1 MTRPPPSPNFAFMF
15 KRFREKI
22 ERALE
27 RREAGRPLSRDEV
40 DRLLHGMREELI
52 EMRSRIPRLE
62 RQAMD
67 LDKRAAQQVQRA
79 ELAYNKARESQ
90 GSGDMDEAQ
99 MASEAARDALSH
111 AEDLRRQ
118 ADESRGEAERLK
130 AEYAAKMDQLKEA
143 ERNRDVLVARSRRA
157 TTARKLDDMLRGP
170 DSGLGRFERAEDD
183 IEAAEDLAAAEREVS
198 EALGERPPA
207 KQIET
212 DYELRKLE
220 AAKEADEIEE
230 RLKELKR
237 QMEVEE

>member
-1 MTRPPPSPNFAFMF
+1 MF
-15 KRFREKI
+15 KRFRERI

-27 RREAGRPLSRDEV
+27 RREAERPLSRDEV

-52 EMRSRIPRLE
+52 EMKSRIPRFE

-90 GSGDMDEAQ
+90 GSGSMDEAQ
-99 MASEAARDALSH
+99 MATEAARGALTH

-118 ADESRGEAERLK
+118 ADEARGEAERLK
-130 AEYAAKMDQLKEA
+130 GEYAEKMDQLKDA
-143 ERNRDVLVARSRRA
+143 ERNRDVLIARSRRS

-170 DSGLGRFERAEDD
+170 ESGLGRFERAEDD
-183 IEAAEDLAAAEREVS
+183 IEAAEDLASAEREVS
-198 EALGERPPA
+198 EALGERPRA
-207 KQIET
+207 KEIET
-212 DYELRKLE
+212 DYELRQLE

-237 QMEVEE
+237 QMEAEE

>member
-1 MTRPPPSPNFAFMF
+1 MF

-27 RREAGRPLSRDEV
+27 RRESERPLSRDEV

-52 EMRSRIPRLE
+52 EMKSRIPRLE

-67 LDKRAAQQVQRA
+67 VDKRAAREVQRA
-79 ELAYNKARESQ
+79 EIAYNKARESQ
-90 GSGDMDEAQ
+90 GSGNMEEAQ
-99 MASEAARDALSH
+99 MATEAAKDALSH

-118 ADESRGEAERLK
+118 ADEARGEAERLK
-130 AEYAAKMDQLKEA
+130 GEYAEKMDQLKEG
-143 ERNRDVLVARSRRA
+143 ERNRDVLIARSRRA
-157 TTARKLDDMLRGP
+157 TTARKLDDMLRSP
-170 DSGLGRFERAEDD
+170 ESGLGRFERAEDD

-198 EALGERPPA
+198 EALGERPRT
-207 KQIET
+207 KEIET
-212 DYELRKLE
+212 DYELRQLE

-237 QMEVEE
+237 QMEEE

>member
-1 MTRPPPSPNFAFMF
+1 MF

-27 RREAGRPLSRDEV
+27 RREAERPLSRDEV

-52 EMRSRIPRLE
+52 EMKARIPRLE

-67 LDKRAAQQVQRA
+67 LDKRAAHQVQRA
-79 ELAYNKARESQ
+79 ELAYNKAREAQ

-130 AEYAAKMDQLKEA
+130 GEYVAKMDQLKEA
-143 ERNRDVLVARSRRA
+143 ERNRDVLIARSRRA

-212 DYELRKLE
+212 DYELRQLE

-237 QMEVEE
+237 QMEEE

>member
-1 MTRPPPSPNFAFMF
+1 MF

-27 RREAGRPLSRDEV
+27 RREAERPLSRDEV
-40 DRLLHGMREELI
+40 SRLLHGMREELI
-52 EMRSRIPRLE
+52 EMKSRIPRFE

-67 LDKRAAQQVQRA
+67 LDKRAAQQVHRA

-99 MASEAARDALSH
+99 TATEAARDALSH
-111 AEDLRRQ
+111 TEDLRRQ

-130 AEYAAKMDQLKEA
+130 GEYAAKMDQLKEA

-212 DYELRKLE
+212 DYELRQLE

-237 QMEVEE
+237 QMEAEE

>member
-1 MTRPPPSPNFAFMF
+1 MTPGLAPPSFALMF

-27 RREAGRPLSRDEV
+27 RREAERPLSRDEV

-52 EMRSRIPRLE
+52 EMKSRIPRLE

-67 LDKRAAQQVQRA
+67 LDKRAAQQVHRA

-99 MASEAARDALSH
+99 TATEAARDALSH
-111 AEDLRRQ
+111 TEDLRRQ

-130 AEYAAKMDQLKEA
+130 GEYAAKMDQLKEA

-212 DYELRKLE
+212 DYELRQLE

-237 QMEVEE
+237 QMEAEE

>member
-1 MTRPPPSPNFAFMF
+1 MTPGPRSPSFALMF

-27 RREAGRPLSRDEV
+27 RREAERPLSRDEV

-52 EMRSRIPRLE
+52 EMKSRVPRFE

-90 GSGDMDEAQ
+90 GSGSMDEAH
-99 MASEAARDALSH
+99 MATEAARDALTH

-118 ADESRGEAERLK
+118 ADEARGEAERLK
-130 AEYAAKMDQLKEA
+130 GEYAEKMDQLKEA
-143 ERNRDVLVARSRRA
+143 ERNRDVLIARSRRA

-170 DSGLGRFERAEDD
+170 ESGLGRFERAEDD
-183 IEAAEDLAAAEREVS
+183 IDAAEDLAAAEREVS

-207 KQIET
+207 KEIET
-212 DYELRKLE
+212 DYQLRQLE

-237 QMEVEE
+237 QMEAEE

>member
-1 MTRPPPSPNFAFMF
+1 MF

>member
-1 MTRPPPSPNFAFMF
+1 MF

-27 RREAGRPLSRDEV
+27 RREAERPLSRDEV

-52 EMRSRIPRLE
+52 EMKSRIPRLE

-67 LDKRAAQQVQRA
+67 LDKRAAQQVHRA

-99 MASEAARDALSH
+99 TATEAARDALSH
-111 AEDLRRQ
+111 TEDLRRQ

-130 AEYAAKMDQLKEA
+130 GEYAAKMDQLKEA

-212 DYELRKLE
+212 DYELRQLE

-237 QMEVEE
+237 QMEAEE

>member
-1 MTRPPPSPNFAFMF
+1 MF

-27 RREAGRPLSRDEV
+27 RRESERPLSRDEV

-52 EMRSRIPRLE
+52 EMKARIPRFE

-67 LDKRAAQQVQRA
+67 LDRRAAQQVQRA

-90 GSGDMDEAQ
+90 GSGSMDEAHT
-99 MASEAARDALSH
+99 ATEAAKEALTH

-118 ADESRGEAERLK
+118 SDEARGEAARLK
-130 AEYAAKMDQLKEA
+130 GEYAEKMDQLKEA
-143 ERNRDVLVARSRRA
+143 ERNRDVLIARSRRA

-183 IEAAEDLAAAEREVS
+183 IDAAEDLAAAEREVS
-198 EALGERPPA
+198 EALGERPRV
-207 KQIET
+207 KEIET
-212 DYELRKLE
+212 DYELRQLE

-237 QMEVEE
+237 QMEEE

>member
-1 MTRPPPSPNFAFMF
+1 MF

-27 RREAGRPLSRDEV
+27 RRESGRSLSRDEV

-52 EMRSRIPRLE
+52 ELKSRIPRLE
-62 RQAMD
+62 RQSVD
-67 LDKRAAQQVQRA
+67 LDKRAALQVHRA

-90 GSGDMDEAQ
+90 GSGGMDEAQ
-99 MASEAARDALSH
+99 TATEAARDALSQ

-130 AEYAAKMDQLKEA
+130 GEYAAKMEQLKEA

-157 TTARKLDDMLRGP
+157 TTARKLDEMLRGP
-170 DSGLGRFERAEDD
+170 ESGLSRFERAEDD
-183 IEAAEDLAAAEREVS
+183 IEEAEDLAAAEREVS
-198 EALGERPPA
+198 EALGERPRL
-207 KQIET
+207 KEIET
-212 DYELRKLE
+212 DYELRQLE

-237 QMEVEE
+237 QLEVEE

>member
-1 MTRPPPSPNFAFMF
+1 MF

-27 RREAGRPLSRDEV
+27 RREAERPLSRDEV
-40 DRLLHGMREELI
+40 SRLLHGMREELI
-52 EMRSRIPRLE
+52 EMKSRIPRFE

-67 LDKRAAQQVQRA
+67 LDKRAARQVQRA
-79 ELAYNKARESQ
+79 ELAYNKARELQ
-90 GSGDMDEAQ
+90 GSGDEHEAQ
-99 MASEAARDALSH
+99 MAAEAARDALSE

-130 AEYAAKMDQLKEA
+130 GEYAAKMDQLKEA
-143 ERNRDVLVARSRRA
+143 ERNRDVLLARSRRA

-170 DSGLGRFERAEDD
+170 ESGLGRFERAEDD
-183 IEAAEDLAAAEREVS
+183 IDAAEDLAAAEREVS
-198 EALGERPPA
+198 EALGERPRV
-207 KQIET
+207 KEIET
-212 DYELRKLE
+212 DYELRQLE

-237 QMEVEE
+237 QMEAGE

>member
-1 MTRPPPSPNFAFMF
+1 MF

-27 RREAGRPLSRDEV
+27 RREAERPLSRDEV
-40 DRLLHGMREELI
+40 SRLLHGMREELI
-52 EMRSRIPRLE
+52 EMKSRIPRFE

-67 LDKRAAQQVQRA
+67 LDKRAARQVQRA

-90 GSGDMDEAQ
+90 GSGDEHEAQ
-99 MASEAARDALSH
+99 MAAEAARDALSE

-130 AEYAAKMDQLKEA
+130 GEYAAKMDQLKEA
-143 ERNRDVLVARSRRA
+143 ERNRDVLLARSRRA

-170 DSGLGRFERAEDD
+170 ESGLGRFERAEDD
-183 IEAAEDLAAAEREVS
+183 IDAAEDLAAAEREVS
-198 EALGERPPA
+198 EALGERPRV
-207 KQIET
+207 KEIET
-212 DYELRKLE
+212 DYELRQLE

-237 QMEVEE
+237 QMEAGE

>member
-1 MTRPPPSPNFAFMF
+1 MF

-27 RREAGRPLSRDEV
+27 RREAERPLSRDEV

-52 EMRSRIPRLE
+52 EMKSRIPRLE

-90 GSGDMDEAQ
+90 GSGDMGEAQ

-130 AEYAAKMDQLKEA
+130 GEYTAKMDQLKEA

-170 DSGLGRFERAEDD
+170 ESGLGRLERAEDD

-212 DYELRKLE
+212 DYELRQLE

-237 QMEVEE
+237 QMEED